1 MAAIAAARPPAFEQ
15 VSTPWN
21 TLRVLRA
28 SLFGLIGLDLLLL
41 LVCVGGARVHREAM
55 QTVGRDAAPSI
66 LAAQK
71 IKTALADMDGSL
83 ASDLLSTSETASLA
97 ARGEYE
103 QRRREAAQALIDAA
117 QNITYGREERAPV
130 ERLEMQLGVYE
141 ALAQRARD
149 LHDEQNPGA
158 PGAYDRAANL
168 LHGALLPAAD
178 ELDAVNTRH
187 LEASYAA
194 QGSWSR
200 AARIVVLFAGLAL
213 LGALLW
219 LQSFLTERTR
229 RILNLPLLAAT
240 LIALGLTMW
249 ALTVFGIESRQLQIA
264 KQDAFASI
272 HILWKT
278 RAVAWSAR
286 GDERRFLL
294 ASPGAA
300 NARDDFNQKTWSLM
314 LLPDGSGLGEIEA
327 EAARG
332 RPTNLMGYF
341 ADELNNARFPGERE
355 AAVRAL
361 QSFADYLAVDG
372 RMRRLASTGDHAQA
386 IAVCEG
392 EAKQA
397 FTRFDDALGLT
408 VAINRRAFDMA
419 IQTGFGALLNFEA
432 KAAGA
437 AALIALLAMA
447 GLMQRI
453 AEYR

>member
-1 MAAIAAARPPAFEQ
+1 
-15 VSTPWN
+15 
-21 TLRVLRA
+21 
-28 SLFGLIGLDLLLL
+28 
-41 LVCVGGARVHREAM
+41 
-55 QTVGRDAAPSI
+55 
-66 LAAQK
+66 
-71 IKTALADMDGSL
+71 
-83 ASDLLSTSETASLA
+83 
-97 ARGEYE
+97 
-103 QRRREAAQALIDAA
+103 
-117 QNITYGREERAPV
+117 
-130 ERLEMQLGVYE
+130 
-141 ALAQRARD
+141 
-149 LHDEQNPGA
+149 
-158 PGAYDRAANL
+158 
-168 LHGALLPAAD
+168 
-178 ELDAVNTRH
+178 
-187 LEASYAA
+187 
-194 QGSWSR
+194 
-200 AARIVVLFAGLAL
+200 
-213 LGALLW
+213 
-219 LQSFLTERTR
+219 
-229 RILNLPLLAAT
+229 
-240 LIALGLTMW
+240 
-249 ALTVFGIESRQLQIA
+249 LQIA

-300 NARDDFNQKTWSLM
+300 NAGDDFNRKTWSLM